1 MEDGQTPFANWVK
14 TNASTANM
22 LSIIMLLF
30 AAWAAVEIVTNVT
43 GNEIPP
49 VTGMETNSDP
59 DDAQRTNNGAIIG
72 LVAVAGTL
80 GLVLQLLLPRKE
92 SEDVVESMP
101 EEDDDIGFS
110 FARLLGSQY
119 RPDGNCRP
127 PPPPEA
133 SITCILHVRHV
144 CHDTAQ
150 RLSWLKRLAL
160 ELSVRALRD
169 GRAAADP
176 DAEVAEPAHAEHAQ
190 DQAVWMVAG
199 TKRQLRTRRP
209 AGTKGARR
217 KRPAGFPACRGVA

>member
-72 LVAVAGTL
+72 LGAVAGTL

-101 EEDDDIGFS
+101 EEDDDIDEVVDDMMEDVESEDESEENDSEDEEDSLEEGDE
-110 FARLLGSQY
+110 LPEDEGEHSQEE
-119 RPDGNCRP
+119 GA
-127 PPPPEA
+127 PEEKEK
-133 SITCILHVRHV
+133 TP
-144 CHDTAQ
+144 TK
-150 RLSWLKRLAL
+150 KR
-160 ELSVRALRD
+160 
-169 GRAAADP
+169 
-176 DAEVAEPAHAEHAQ
+176 
-190 DQAVWMVAG
+190 
-199 TKRQLRTRRP
+199 K
-209 AGTKGARR
+209 
-217 KRPAGFPACRGVA
+217 F

>member
-14 TNASTANM
+14 TNVSTANM

-72 LVAVAGTL
+72 LGAVAGTL

-101 EEDDDIGFS
+101 EEDDDIDEVVDDMMEDVESEDESEENDSEDEEDSLEEGDE
-110 FARLLGSQY
+110 LPEDEGEDSQEE
-119 RPDGNCRP
+119 DA
-127 PPPPEA
+127 PEEKEK
-133 SITCILHVRHV
+133 TP
-144 CHDTAQ
+144 TK
-150 RLSWLKRLAL
+150 KR
-160 ELSVRALRD
+160 
-169 GRAAADP
+169 
-176 DAEVAEPAHAEHAQ
+176 
-190 DQAVWMVAG
+190 
-199 TKRQLRTRRP
+199 K
-209 AGTKGARR
+209 
-217 KRPAGFPACRGVA
+217 F